1 MYHCISKVGDI
12 LKKESAQLFPPLLP
26 MISPSKTN
34 GITMPAIAPSNVVLA
49 KLWEEA
55 VNEYI
60 IQTDLSEQD
69 KVLLRVCDT
78 PEAAIFDVTKY
89 NWQRNLTRKQL
100 RNSQVAQKTI

>member
-1 MYHCISKVGDI
+1 
-12 LKKESAQLFPPLLP
+12 
-26 MISPSKTN
+26 
-34 GITMPAIAPSNVVLA
+34 MPAIAPSNVVLA

-100 RNSQVAQKTI
+100 RNSQVAQQTVSQVLVLFRVVDGALGLASIVRFTNRP